1 LSGNKNRNRKR
12 HHCGQKPEKFKPG
25 EKSILLIGPPNV
37 GKSVFFNY
45 FTGLEASVGNYAG
58 TTVEFSRGRM
68 AIRGFQYDLIDV
80 PGTYTLDATNPAEK
94 VAVDMLKQ
102 RPAGIVCV
110 LDANSLESGLYLL
123 YQVLE
128 FKLPT
133 VVAIN
138 RSDLARERG
147 YLTDFNT
154 LESELGIPVIE
165 TVALTSQGLEAV
177 REKIFSAPVSSEPLP
192 EVSSQRWERAE
203 KIAGKAQKIKTSRS
217 GETKRQKLDRW
228 LTNPWPG
235 LPLAV
240 LILSFIFAI
249 IIGLGMGL
257 RQYILLPFFRG
268 LVFPP
273 LIQGVEGII
282 PPGIIRDIL
291 IGEYGFL
298 IKGLEWPLALV
309 FPYVLSFYFAL
320 SVLEDSGYLP
330 RFGILLD
337 GIMAKIGLRGSN
349 IIPLLLGYG
358 CAIPGILGTRAL
370 ESKKERIMIST
381 MISLAVPCISQSGA
395 FFALLA
401 EVSIL
406 VVLALFAFSILAMFV
421 AGLVMD
427 RLLPGKRMDTVLEIP
442 ELLFPRPRFLGRK
455 VLMRIKGYIFNGAV
469 PMVMAVGIAS
479 LFYET
484 GILVFVG
491 RILSPLIEQW
501 LRLPQ
506 EAAVPL
512 VLGIVRRELAV
523 LPLVEM
529 GLSQTQLLVG
539 AIVAL
544 FYVPCIAVLAT
555 LAREFNL
562 KIAALILLV
571 TVATA
576 FLTGGLLARILELI
590 F

>member
-1 LSGNKNRNRKR
+1 MGGRKER
-12 HHCGQKPEKFKPG
+12 SRRGHRCCQKAGDLKPG
-25 EKSILLIGPPNV
+25 KKSILLIGPPNV
-37 GKSVFFNY
+37 GKSVFFNHY
-45 FTGLEASVGNYAG
+45 TGLEASVGNYAG
-58 TTVEFSRGRM
+58 TTVEFLLGRTQ
-68 AIRGFQYDLIDV
+68 IKDENYDLIDV

-102 RPAGIVCV
+102 RPSGIICV

-123 YQVLE
+123 FQVLE
-128 FKLPT
+128 YRIPT
-133 VVAIN
+133 VLAVN
-138 RSDLARERG
+138 RIDLARERG
-147 YLTDFNT
+147 LYTD
-154 LESELGIPVIE
+154 EKRMQDELGIPVVG
-165 TVALTSQGLEAV
+165 TVALNREGLDEV
-177 REKIFSAPVSSEPLP
+177 QDKLLSAPVSSRTLP
-192 EVSSQRWERAE
+192 ENSSARWKEAE
-203 KIAGKAQKIKTSRS
+203 NLARKAQKEESLKV
-217 GETKRQKLDRW
+217 ENFRQKLDRW

-235 LPLAV
+235 LPLAFF
-240 LILSFIFAI
+240 ILALVFGI

-257 RQYILLPFFRG
+257 RQFILLPFFRG
-268 LVFPP
+268 VVFPP
-273 LIQGVEGII
+273 LTQLVEGIV
-282 PPGIIRDIL
+282 PSGVFQDIL

-298 IKGLEWPLALV
+298 IKGLEWPFALV
-309 FPYVLSFYFAL
+309 FPYVLSFYLAL
-320 SVLEDSGYLP
+320 SILEDSGYLP
-330 RFGILLD
+330 RLGILLD

-381 MISLAVPCISQSGA
+381 MISLAVPCISQTGA

-406 VVLALFAFSILAMFV
+406 VVLALFAFSILAMFL

-427 RLLPGKRMDTVLEIP
+427 RLLPGKRMDTLLEVP
-442 ELLFPRPRFLGRK
+442 ELLIPRTRFLGRK
-455 VLMRIKGYIFNGAV
+455 VFLRIKGYIFNGAV

-479 LFYET
+479 LLYES
-484 GILVFVG
+484 GILVVLG
-491 RILSPLIEQW
+491 RVLSPLIEYW
-501 LRLPQ
+501 LQLPR

-529 GLSQTQLLVG
+529 GLTPIQLLVG
-539 AIVAL
+539 AVVAL

-562 KIAALILLV
+562 KISLMVLFL

-576 FLTGGLLARILELI
+576 FLTGGILARILGLFI
-590 F
+590 